1 MSKFNFEK
9 YKKGTIT
16 LEIQTFRPERFIN
29 LLWKNGINVKNVRRK
44 TITTLTFEVG
54 LKDYN
59 KIRDIAKRTDTKI
72 KILGR
77 SGVSFLLIK
86 SKKRKTLLIGIGI
99 FVGIIYYLSGFIW
112 NVNIITENN
121 VTPYE
126 IRSQLKDMGIKPG
139 IRKNKV
145 NVYNIEEQ
153 IVRKNGAIMWS
164 RVRVEGVKLKVKIA
178 ERQEPPEIEKK
189 ESPSNIVA
197 SKDGE
202 IRRIYSTS
210 GTAVVKEGDIVKKG
224 DVLVKG
230 EQGRE
235 ESTYL
240 VHADAN
246 VIARTFYEAK
256 KEVPIKTIKTVRT
269 GNVDKDIYLQ
279 LFGKKIYIKK
289 YKNKFQK
296 CDKIHKDKSILK
308 EDLYYEVVEKEEKNN
323 QKEVVEKTVSELSS
337 NIIVK
342 LDKSVKIVDKI
353 VNSDIKGDNY
363 SIRVVLVVE
372 ENIAENQSIEGNIG
386 DTPYKEEKENKDE
399 NGES

>member
-126 IRSQLKDMGIKPG
+126 IRTQLKDMGIKPG

-189 ESPSNIVA
+189 E
-197 SKDGE
+197 
-202 IRRIYSTS
+202 
-210 GTAVVKEGDIVKKG
+210 
-224 DVLVKG
+224 
-230 EQGRE
+230 
-235 ESTYL
+235 
-240 VHADAN
+240 
-246 VIARTFYEAK
+246 
-256 KEVPIKTIKTVRT
+256 
-269 GNVDKDIYLQ
+269 
-279 LFGKKIYIKK
+279 
-289 YKNKFQK
+289 
-296 CDKIHKDKSILK
+296 
-308 EDLYYEVVEKEEKNN
+308 
-323 QKEVVEKTVSELSS
+323 
-337 NIIVK
+337 
-342 LDKSVKIVDKI
+342 
-353 VNSDIKGDNY
+353 
-363 SIRVVLVVE
+363 
-372 ENIAENQSIEGNIG
+372 
-386 DTPYKEEKENKDE
+386 
-399 NGES
+399 